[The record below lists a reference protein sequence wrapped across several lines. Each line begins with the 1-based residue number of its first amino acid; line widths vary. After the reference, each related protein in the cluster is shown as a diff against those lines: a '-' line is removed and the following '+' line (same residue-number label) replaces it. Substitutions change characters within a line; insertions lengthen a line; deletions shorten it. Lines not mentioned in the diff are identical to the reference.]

1 MIPRRED
8 EGDVRVKED
17 NKLSAQMTRK
27 DCLGKAGRNR
37 IVVKN
42 MHSGDR
48 LARF

>member
-27 DCLGKAGRNR
+27 DWGRLGETG
-37 IVVKN
+37 
-42 MHSGDR
+42 
-48 LARF
+48 L